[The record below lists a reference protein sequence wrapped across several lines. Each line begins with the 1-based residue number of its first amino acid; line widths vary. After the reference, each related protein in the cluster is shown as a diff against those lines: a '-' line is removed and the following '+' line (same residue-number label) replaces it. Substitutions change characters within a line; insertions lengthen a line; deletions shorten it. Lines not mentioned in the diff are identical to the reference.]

1 MLELARW
8 EDRGDYGCLIQFPSF
23 AKRRNS
29 PERGGG
35 LSGAVSKSGKMIA
48 LFPALCVAQSQHLS
62 HLAHISSHC
71 FIILVKGKHGNPKS
85 HPTCSG
91 ISSSLVAFFSQFI
104 CSPLQLF
111 LQLCLPTPVLFSSF
125 ILHLMPLLTTMLGPV
140 GSAPQGLG
148 TLYTPPSVL
157 SGSGTVLSSTHP
169 TLLWVENSP
178 EGGLGEGTKTQG
190 HGCNC
195 LWFLFPAHDQ
205 GVACARG

>member
-48 LFPALCVAQSQHLS
+48 LCPALCVAQSQHLL

-85 HPTCSG
+85 HSTCSG
-91 ISSSLVAFFSQFI
+91 ISSSLVAFFFPVHLQSPSAVPPAVPANTCSVFFI
-104 CSPLQLF
+104 YPASYASPDHNAWP
-111 LQLCLPTPVLFSSF
+111 CWVGPSGARDTAYPSF
-125 ILHLMPLLTTMLGPV
+125 CAFRV
-140 GSAPQGLG
+140 
-148 TLYTPPSVL
+148 
-157 SGSGTVLSSTHP
+157 
-169 TLLWVENSP
+169 WDSP
-178 EGGLGEGTKTQG
+178 ELNPPNPALGGEQPGRGVRGG
-190 HGCNC
+190 HQNTRPW
-195 LWFLFPAHDQ
+195 L
-205 GVACARG
+205 